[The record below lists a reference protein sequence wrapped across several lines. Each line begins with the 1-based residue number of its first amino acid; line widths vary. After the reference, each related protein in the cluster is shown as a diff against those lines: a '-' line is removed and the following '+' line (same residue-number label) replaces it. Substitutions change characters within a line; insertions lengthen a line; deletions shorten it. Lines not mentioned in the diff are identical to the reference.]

1 MIEAIGSC
9 TFCGQ
14 TKMVRIEEDLTQEEK
29 NRQANWEATMQ
40 CGCEMSKAWS
50 ERQSNINY
58 AQSYI
63 KNKLRATEEVK
74 DVLLKT
80 AEIIGNGY
88 ADKVVINHG
97 EVEFKVYVKKQ
108 KIIVKKK
115 KVIEEGMSD

>member
-14 TKMVRIEEDLTQEEK
+14 TKMVRIEEDLTQDEK

-40 CGCEMSKAWS
+40 CGCEMSKTWS

-63 KNKLRATEEVK
+63 KNKMRATEEVK
-74 DVLLKT
+74 DVLLKA

-97 EVEFKVYVKKQ
+97 EVEFKAYVKKQ

>member
-74 DVLLKT
+74 DVMLKA

-97 EVEFKVYVKKQ
+97 EVEFKAYVKKQ

-115 KVIEEGMSD
+115 KVIEEGMAD

>member
-50 ERQSNINY
+50 ERQTAINY
-58 AQSYI
+58 CQSYI

-74 DVLLKT
+74 DVLLKA

-88 ADKVVINHG
+88 ADKVVINHE
-97 EVEFKVYVKKQ
+97 EVEFKVYEKKQ

>member
-74 DVLLKT
+74 DVLLKA

-97 EVEFKVYVKKQ
+97 EVEFKAYVKKQ

>member
-74 DVLLKT
+74 DVMLKA

-97 EVEFKVYVKKQ
+97 EVEFKAYVKKQ

>member
-14 TKMVRIEEDLTQEEK
+14 TKMVRREEDLTQEEK

-74 DVLLKT
+74 DVLLKA
-80 AEIIGNGY
+80 AEIIGNDY

-97 EVEFKVYVKKQ
+97 EVDFKVYEKKG

>member
-9 TFCGQ
+9 TLCGQ

-74 DVLLKT
+74 DVMLKA

-97 EVEFKVYVKKQ
+97 EVEFKAYVKKQ